1 MNDEIKLLSLGYD
14 LKPISEQEIAG
25 TMMEVCAIYIEC
37 IHGISTETE
46 EARIR
51 VEYVAE
57 EIMRRRWL
65 PDFTYSMQDIPESIM
80 ESDTIIQNYD
90 MVIN

>member
-1 MNDEIKLLSLGYD
+1 MKYEISLLSLDYD
-14 LKPISEQEIAG
+14 LKPISEQELIG

-37 IHGISTETE
+37 LHGISTATG

-57 EIMRRRWL
+57 EIMRRR
-65 PDFTYSMQDIPESIM
+65 EM
-80 ESDTIIQNYD
+80 EAVRKEEANNDE
-90 MVIN
+90 